1 MTPREIGALFADL
14 ELRLIR
20 SLKRNLRAHK
30 SREKAEGGQGGVPKQ
45 WPAWQAEKLRSL
57 NAFRRQNEQ
66 ILGDYA
72 SRIDAET
79 RAMLEEQFSE
89 ADGSKEAFFGVNADK
104 VSALVAEITEKEQTA
119 EKAALRYME
128 DVYRRTIL
136 RADAALTAGGVTM
149 QQAVDLAVRDFLEQG
164 ITCIRY
170 KNGRQVNI
178 ATYAEM
184 ALRTSNTR
192 AMLLGE
198 AQKRERLGIDTVLV
212 SQYGGCSETCL
223 PWQGL
228 VYIDDVWQPYRGDSN
243 AAMGGSYG
251 ISRNG
256 RSYLLLSVAVRAG
269 LFHPNCRHTVGTWQ
283 EGNSTRPKPMDKAKI
298 EAAARLEAKQRRMEW
313 KVRKDK
319 RLVAGTQDPDRVKE
333 YKADLRR
340 DQKALRAFV
349 AEHGDVLRRN
359 PWRERNDLPGTAQPA
374 APSRTSRK
382 PDTEPLQ
389 KLHYAEDV
397 TEKQRTSIEKELSVL
412 PKAQREAAERQISR
426 IRVVDDPDKSGY
438 DPRTKEILMS
448 SRWRPGDVIHEYGHA
463 LERELDLWHNDRY
476 RALRKEGLDLADL
489 SQVVYDKSTFTGEI
503 YYIRNRKFV
512 SEYQGRIY
520 PDRDGSILKAGVMEI
535 NDSLLLEYFSEG
547 YRAYYME
554 PDLLKQR
561 DADLFSYIGGL
572 LRDES

>member
-72 SRIDAET
+72 SRIDTET
-79 RAMLEEQFSE
+79 RAMLEEQFAE

-283 EGNSTRPKPMDKAKI
+283 EGISTRPKPMDKAKI

-319 RLVAGTQDPDRVKE
+319 RLVEGTQDPDRVKE
-333 YKADLRR
+333 YKADLRQ

-359 PWRERNDLPGTAQPA
+359 PWRERNDLPGGEA
-374 APSRTSRK
+374 AHQAEQQKARFARFREENLATTEEELLPNRDKAEISDNK
-382 PDTEPLQ
+382 LLNYLLNPDHPRGGSKAVAFRNVLGYTKENAPDLASAFREGLNIWKATE
-389 KLHYAEDV
+389 
-397 TEKQRTSIEKELSVL
+397 R
-412 PKAQREAAERQISR
+412 KAQKHGQPYEVKMLLSGPTGRQATVKTGWIIDNGS
-426 IRVVDDPDKSGY
+426 DH
-438 DPRTKEILMS
+438 PRLTSAYIYKE
-448 SRWRPGDVIHEYGHA
+448 
-463 LERELDLWHNDRY
+463 
-476 RALRKEGLDLADL
+476 K
-489 SQVVYDKSTFTGEI
+489 
-503 YYIRNRKFV
+503 
-512 SEYQGRIY
+512 
-520 PDRDGSILKAGVMEI
+520 
-535 NDSLLLEYFSEG
+535 
-547 YRAYYME
+547 
-554 PDLLKQR
+554 
-561 DADLFSYIGGL
+561 
-572 LRDES
+572 